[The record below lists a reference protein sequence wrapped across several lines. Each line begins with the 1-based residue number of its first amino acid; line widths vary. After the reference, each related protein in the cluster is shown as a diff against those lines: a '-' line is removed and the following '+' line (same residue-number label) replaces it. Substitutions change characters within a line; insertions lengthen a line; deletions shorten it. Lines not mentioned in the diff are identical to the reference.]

1 MVFIAKTNFCFKD
14 KTLTKQIYL
23 DMAIKIKTAEEI
35 ELIRKSCML
44 LSLTIAE
51 VAKHVKAG
59 TNGLVLDKLAEEFIR
74 DHGGKP
80 SFKGYHGFPN
90 SLCIS
95 VNDDVVHGIPN
106 AIAYKEGDIIS
117 VDCGVFMNGFH
128 GDMAYTFGIGNL
140 KPEVEKLMRVTK
152 ESLFIGIEQATAGKR
167 TGDIGFA
174 IQEYCERKNPYKC
187 VRELVGHGIGRT
199 LHEDPQVPNYGR
211 KGDGA
216 RLPENCVIAIE
227 PMVNMG
233 KKDIYTKKDN
243 WTIATQD
250 GTPSVHFEHTVL
262 VKPGKAELL
271 TSYTEIE
278 AAMQAN
284 SELAKV

>member
-1 MVFIAKTNFCFKD
+1 
-14 KTLTKQIYL
+14 
-23 DMAIKIKTAEEI
+23 MAIKIKTQEEI
-35 ELIRKSCML
+35 ELIRKSCEVLSNALAEVIKVAKPGVTGLML
-44 LSLTIAE
+44 DKIAE
-51 VAKHVKAG
+51 EYI
-59 TNGLVLDKLAEEFIR
+59 L

-95 VNDDVVHGIPN
+95 MNDDVVHGIPTN
-106 AIAYKEGDIIS
+106 VPYKDGDIIS
-117 VDCGVFMNGFH
+117 LDGGVYMNGYH
-128 GDMAYTFGIGNL
+128 GDMAYTIGIGHV
-140 KPEVEKLMRVTK
+140 KPETVQLMKVTK
-152 ESLFIGIEQATAGKR
+152 ESLLLGIEFATAGRR

-187 VRELVGHGIGRT
+187 VRELVGHGIGKT

-216 RLPENCVIAIE
+216 KLPENCVIAIE
-227 PMVNMG
+227 PMVNLG
-233 KKDIYTKKDN
+233 KKDVYTKKDN

-262 VKPGKAELL
+262 VKPLKAEIL
-271 TSYTEIE
+271 TSYVAIE
-278 AAMQAN
+278 KAVQEN
-284 SELAKV
+284 PELVKI

>member
-1 MVFIAKTNFCFKD
+1 
-14 KTLTKQIYL
+14 
-23 DMAIKIKTAEEI
+23 MAIKIKTNEEI
-35 ELIRKSCML
+35 ELIRKSSEV
-44 LSLTIAE
+44 LSKALAE
-51 VAKHVKAG
+51 VAKAIQAG
-59 TNGLVLDKLAEEFIR
+59 TNGLVLDKIAEDFIR

-95 VNDDVVHGIPN
+95 VNDDVVHGIPH
-106 AIAYKEGDIIS
+106 AIAYQEGDIIS

-128 GDMAYTFGIGNL
+128 GDMAYTFGVGELNPEIERLL
-140 KPEVEKLMRVTK
+140 KVTK
-152 ESLFIGIEQATAGKR
+152 QSLYLGIEQATTGKR

-174 IQEYCERKNPYKC
+174 VQDYCERQNPYKC

-233 KKDIYTKKDN
+233 KKDVYTKKDN

-250 GTPSVHFEHTVL
+250 GAPSAHFEHTVL
-262 VKPGKAELL
+262 VKAQHAELL
-271 TSYTEIE
+271 TSFEWIE
-278 AAMQAN
+278 AAIQVNAA
-284 SELAKV
+284 LCKI

>member
-1 MVFIAKTNFCFKD
+1 
-14 KTLTKQIYL
+14 
-23 DMAIKIKTAEEI
+23 MAIKIKTNEEI
-35 ELIRKSCML
+35 ELIRKSSEV
-44 LSLTIAE
+44 LSKALAE
-51 VAKHVKAG
+51 VAKAIKAG
-59 TNGLVLDKLAEEFIR
+59 TNGLVLDKIAEEFIR

-95 VNDDVVHGIPN
+95 VNEDVVHGIPH
-106 AIAYKEGDIIS
+106 AIAYKDGDIIS

-128 GDMAYTFGIGNL
+128 GDMAYTFGIGVL
-140 KPEVEKLMRVTK
+140 KPEVEKLLKVTK
-152 ESLFIGIEQATAGKR
+152 QSLFLGIEQATTGKR

-174 IQEYCERKNPYKC
+174 VQDYCERQNPYKC

-233 KKDIYTKKDN
+233 KKDVYTKKDN

-250 GTPSVHFEHTVL
+250 GTPSAHFEHTVL
-262 VKPGKAELL
+262 VKAQKAELL
-271 TSYTEIE
+271 TSFEWIE

-284 SELAKV
+284 TALSKI